1 MKQED
6 EQELKEKN
14 RLDVIRICLPTVTA
28 PLTLQ
33 ELDLEKKKDMI
44 RCWSIS
50 NCQLHQLTSF
60 ISIPF

>member
-14 RLDVIRICLPTVTA
+14 RFDVIRICLPTVTA

-33 ELDLEKKKDMI
+33 ELDLDVRRRI
-44 RCWSIS
+44 
-50 NCQLHQLTSF
+50 
-60 ISIPF
+60 